1 MTTAPRSPL
10 PADTLPGPRLVP
22 APAAPSSENAAP
34 ALPAPRALLLDFGGV
49 VISTAARVSWA
60 RELAE
65 IVVDRARPFGAQLDL
80 AAVEESLRAGRTALS
95 LWKNA
100 ASRRLAPRELSPRE
114 IVEDFLLADL
124 PTAARKGLAL
134 DAPELLAAM
143 APLVADHH
151 LRPGIPEL
159 LAECTARGI
168 RLGIVSNAHS
178 GRAHRTILDDLGLG
192 DAFGVQIYSDEVGIR
207 KPHPGMIHL
216 ATEALGVQPAEAWY
230 VGDTLDRDV
239 VAGRRAAVGAVVI
252 TRDRR
257 TDHPPF
263 SVAEMPDLVLD
274 TPEGLLDP
282 LRAALAGA
290 DSATAA
296 DDATTAAAAATATI
310 TTAPN
315 AADAAA
321 GAPSAAPA
329 RRALLLDHGG
339 VITWSTANPD
349 RFREIGARIV
359 ALSARIGSP
368 IDQAAAERAVEAGWD
383 RHRARKR
390 ARDAS
395 ADPVARHEEI
405 DPAALWGDLV
415 GEGLPEPL
423 RAALRLEAPQLSFA
437 LHRAKS
443 VPAPRP
449 GALELIRWCHEND
462 IVVGIVSNTIS
473 GRGVREILTRYGVGS
488 LLGPSA
494 YSDEIGVRKPGRA
507 IFEAALAG
515 LDVDRA
521 DVVYVGDKS
530 LNDGAGGRE
539 AGIGTVC
546 LLRGGKDDEE
556 QLAAALAAGDAHH
569 VLDSP
574 ADVIDLLAAPHPAP
588 PA

>member
-1 MTTAPRSPL
+1 
-10 PADTLPGPRLVP
+10 
-22 APAAPSSENAAP
+22 
-34 ALPAPRALLLDFGGV
+34 
-49 VISTAARVSWA
+49 
-60 RELAE
+60 
-65 IVVDRARPFGAQLDL
+65 
-80 AAVEESLRAGRTALS
+80 
-95 LWKNA
+95 
-100 ASRRLAPRELSPRE
+100 
-114 IVEDFLLADL
+114 
-124 PTAARKGLAL
+124 
-134 DAPELLAAM
+134 
-143 APLVADHH
+143 
-151 LRPGIPEL
+151 
-159 LAECTARGI
+159 
-168 RLGIVSNAHS
+168 
-178 GRAHRTILDDLGLG
+178 
-192 DAFGVQIYSDEVGIR
+192 
-207 KPHPGMIHL
+207 
-216 ATEALGVQPAEAWY
+216 
-230 VGDTLDRDV
+230 
-239 VAGRRAAVGAVVI
+239 
-252 TRDRR
+252 
-257 TDHPPF
+257 
-263 SVAEMPDLVLD
+263 
-274 TPEGLLDP
+274 
-282 LRAALAGA
+282 
-290 DSATAA
+290 
-296 DDATTAAAAATATI
+296 
-310 TTAPN
+310 
-315 AADAAA
+315 
-321 GAPSAAPA
+321 
-329 RRALLLDHGG
+329 
-339 VITWSTANPD
+339 TANPD

-515 LDVDRA
+515 LDLDRA

-556 QLAAALAAGDAHH
+556 QLAAALAAGDPHH

-574 ADVIDLLAAPHPAP
+574 ADVIGLPDAPHPAEAERRGTLRGAVAGARRLDLSTSQKLMIFVLSMSLFGLSNIILEIIP
-588 PA
+588 DASIGPVDVSVAYMVFVPLTIAALFSPLWAALGAPLGEIVFTDLLMGDFSGLAEVEGYLQMFLAVYIAGSLIRSPRSRPQIVLGAIVLVL